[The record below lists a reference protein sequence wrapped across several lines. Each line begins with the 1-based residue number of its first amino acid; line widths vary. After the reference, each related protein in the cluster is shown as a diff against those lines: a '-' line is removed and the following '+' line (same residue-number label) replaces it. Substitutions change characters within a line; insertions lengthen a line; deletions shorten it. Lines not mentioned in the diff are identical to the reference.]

1 MPRRFAARR
10 RPRSVRALV
19 SVVLVA
25 VAGALVFLGLV
36 AGSTPILALSAALS
50 VGAGAAAVR
59 MLLDELRD
67 GRHQHS
73 RDRAVQARRFTGL
86 LADGSA
92 QHVQF
97 IGLMTEQVA
106 SRERDVRELEAA
118 LRLSER
124 RAVDAEGRARRQ
136 AERVATSAQRIAELE
151 VVLTIRDAEEAD
163 ELATWSSTPDASE
176 VDTVVDLLAWESA
189 R

>member
-1 MPRRFAARR
+1 MSARLAGRR

-19 SVVLVA
+19 SVFLVA
-25 VAGALVFLGLV
+25 VAGVVVFIGLV
-36 AGSTPILALSAALS
+36 AGSTPILALSAVLS
-50 VGAGAAAVR
+50 VIAGGAAVR

-67 GRHQHS
+67 VRHQHS
-73 RDRAVQARRFTGL
+73 RDRALQARRFTGL

-97 IGLMTEQVA
+97 ISVMTERVA

-124 RAVDAEGRARRQ
+124 RAVEAEGRARSEAQ
-136 AERVATSAQRIAELE
+136 RVAADSERIAELE
-151 VVLTIRDAEEAD
+151 VALTIRDAEEAD
-163 ELATWSSTPDASE
+163 ELATWSSPPESAG
-176 VDTVVDLLAWESA
+176 VDTVVDLFAWESA

>member
-1 MPRRFAARR
+1 MSRLAARR
-10 RPRSVRALV
+10 RQRSVRALV
-19 SVVLVA
+19 SILLVVGA
-25 VAGALVFLGLV
+25 AALVFVSLV
-36 AGSTPILALSAALS
+36 VDSATLLALSAVFS
-50 VGAGAAAVR
+50 VVAGAASVR

-67 GRHQHS
+67 GRHQYS
-73 RDRAVQARRFTGL
+73 RDRAVQARRFTRL

-92 QHVQF
+92 QHVEF
-97 IGLMTEQVA
+97 IHLMTEQVE